1 MNGIVKLLSL
11 DGVEITE
18 HNRKYSGN
26 ESISASDVELDS
38 GINKRYIRKNKK
50 SMSLSFSYLPSLQS
64 FTVDNRAARDYL
76 QSIANKRGKV
86 EASIILGPH
95 EDAQVF
101 NSYVTSYSETLI
113 KRDVA
118 QKCSYYDVSITLEES

>member
-1 MNGIVKLLSL
+1 MSIVKLLSL

-18 HNRKYSGN
+18 HSRKYSGS
-26 ESISASDVELDS
+26 ESIAASDIELDS

-50 SMSLSFSYLPSLQS
+50 SLSLTFSYLPSLAIH
-64 FTVDNRAARDYL
+64 TVDARVGRNYL

-86 EASIILGPH
+86 AVYIQLGP
-95 EDAQVF
+95 EESPQQYDA
-101 NSYVTSYSETLI
+101 YVTSYSETLI

-118 QKCSYYDVSITLEES
+118 NQCAYYDVSIALEEV